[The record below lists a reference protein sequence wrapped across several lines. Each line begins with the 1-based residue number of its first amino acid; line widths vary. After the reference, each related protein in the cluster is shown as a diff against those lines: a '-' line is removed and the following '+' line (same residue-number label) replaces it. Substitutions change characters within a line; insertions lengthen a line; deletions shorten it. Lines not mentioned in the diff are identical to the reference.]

1 MLHESIDR
9 ISGVAR
15 ILKSVELVG
24 GWGVGGWGG
33 VKFDYVSYLSI
44 KTIKYSA

>member
-24 GWGVGGWGG
+24 GWGVGGGG
-33 VKFDYVSYLSI
+33 VGLNLIMYP
-44 KTIKYSA
+44 T